1 MAFTNVVSDTLD
13 ARDAIAST
21 GEDPTDPTSSNYSP
35 SFISPRAPLTGTST
49 GTSTS
54 TTNGFS
60 GPIQDPAI
68 TQVQDAEAEKEETA
82 EELAAKNKSVR
93 DEMEQNYTDPTGAL
107 ADKNLE
113 QTYTQENSYLK
124 DATTGELLLDAAG
137 NPQEDMSLAL
147 DPLQFQLE
155 QQQHAAAAQ
164 AQAEQA
170 GYELADLTTAEYGGD
185 VDPAKVAATK
195 AAEAEKVAIADFE
208 TSLLNPED
216 LHKSIDAI
224 AELEPM
230 KAASVAA
237 NMNEL
242 LAEMENGEVPLWARP
257 AVTQVEQ
264 ALAARGISASS
275 IGRDSLFN
283 SIIQSALPIATA
295 DATHQQEANATNYTA
310 KVNALMSDVSAANA
324 ALQFNATTQN
334 QAEQFRVQLK
344 AQVDEQNAARADALS
359 QFNAAAAM
367 DIAKFNSEQ
376 ENAIQ
381 LENAKRLEQLSQ
393 FNAEQS
399 NSISVENARTRTA
412 VAEANAE
419 RNTRISE
426 VNAASRNAMIQFT
439 ENLDSQRDQFNATMS
454 AQISQATVQW
464 RRQMNTENTAGQN
477 AVNQANAQNAFNL
490 SNQAL
495 TNLWQEVRDEAQW
508 SFLASESTKD
518 RRAQLEASVLARE
531 SSTASEIGQFLG
543 DLDIDAD
550 YIVDG
555 VKDGW
560 KFVSGLFD

>member
-1 MAFTNVVSDTLD
+1 MAFTNIVSDTLD
-13 ARDAIAST
+13 ARNAINTAT
-21 GEDPTDPTSSNYSP
+21 GEDPSDPTSSNYTP
-35 SFISPRAPLTGTST
+35 
-49 GTSTS
+49 STS
-54 TTNGFS
+54 VTGEIGFS

-68 TQVQDAEAEKEETA
+68 TQVQEAEATKEETA
-82 EELAAKNKSVR
+82 EELAAKNKNIR
-93 DEMEQNYTDPTGAL
+93 DSMEQNFTDPTEAL

-113 QTYTQENSYLK
+113 QEYTQENSYLK
-124 DATTGELLLDAAG
+124 DATTGEVLLDSFG
-137 NPQEDMSLAL
+137 NPQEDVSLAL

-155 QQQHAAAAQ
+155 QKQHTAAAQ

-185 VDPAKVAATK
+185 VDPAVVAATK
-195 AAEAEKVAIADFE
+195 AAEAEQVAIADFE
-208 TSLLNPED
+208 TSLLNPDD

-230 KAASVAA
+230 KAASVATH
-237 NMNEL
+237 MNEL
-242 LAEMENGEVPLWARP
+242 LAEMENGEVPMWARP

-295 DATHQQEANATNYTA
+295 DATHEQDANKTNYTA
-310 KVNALMSDVSAANA
+310 QVNALMSDVSTANA

-359 QFNAAAAM
+359 QFNAAAEV
-367 DIAKFNSEQ
+367 DINKFNAQQ
-376 ENAIQ
+376 ETAIQ

-399 NSISVENARTRTA
+399 NSLSVENARTRTA

-419 RNTRISE
+419 RNTRVSE
-426 VNAASRNAMIQFT
+426 VNAASRNAMTQFT
-439 ENLDSQRDQFNATMS
+439 ENLDNQRDQFNSTMS

-464 RRQMNTENTAGQN
+464 RRQMNTANTAGQN

-531 SSTASEIGQFLG
+531 SSTASEIGKFLG
-543 DLDIDAD
+543 DLDINAD

-560 KFVSGLFD
+560 KVVSGWFD